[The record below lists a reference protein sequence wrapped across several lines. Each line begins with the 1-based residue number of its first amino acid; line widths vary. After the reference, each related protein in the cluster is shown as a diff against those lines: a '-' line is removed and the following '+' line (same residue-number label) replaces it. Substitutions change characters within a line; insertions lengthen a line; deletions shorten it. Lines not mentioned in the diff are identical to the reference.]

1 MKSAQDGFAF
11 VADCYGKGMFVE
23 RKEEEVPPEEPV
35 KEEEFDED
43 TIPIQT
49 LDL

>member
-11 VADCYGKGMFVE
+11 VADCYGKGMFKE
-23 RKEEEVPPEEPV
+23 RKVEETSPPVESA
-35 KEEEFDED
+35 EEEFDED